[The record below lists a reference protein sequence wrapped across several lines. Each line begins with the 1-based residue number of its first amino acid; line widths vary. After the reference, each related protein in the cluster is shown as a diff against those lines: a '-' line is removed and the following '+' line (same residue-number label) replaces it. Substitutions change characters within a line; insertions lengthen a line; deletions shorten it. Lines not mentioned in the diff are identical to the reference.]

1 MPDNQAKTGGNQP
14 AQSQQRSD
22 TQQVANRPQWGMQPR
37 RWQDPFFLSPREFFT
52 ANPFAL
58 MRRMSEEMDR
68 AFGDFGFGRGQGE
81 TSMWSPA
88 IEVTERDGNYVVH
101 AELPGLKPE
110 DVKVEVTNDALV
122 IQGERKSTQDEK
134 QGGVRRTELR
144 YGQFYRSIPLP
155 EGVNPEQVRAK
166 FENGI
171 LEVTTPVP
179 AQKSNARQIPIDAGA
194 AQSTGKQPAVEQQK
208 AAKATA

>member
-1 MPDNQAKTGGNQP
+1 
-14 AQSQQRSD
+14 
-22 TQQVANRPQWGMQPR
+22 
-37 RWQDPFFLSPREFFT
+37 
-52 ANPFAL
+52 
-58 MRRMSEEMDR
+58 MSEEMDR

-81 TSMWSPA
+81 SGIWSPA
-88 IEVTERDGNYVVH
+88 IEVNERDGNYTIH

-110 DVKVEVTNDALV
+110 DVKVEVTDDALV
-122 IQGERKSTQDEK
+122 IQGERKSTQEEK
-134 QGGVRRTELR
+134 QGGVRRTEIH

-179 AQKSNARQIPIDAGA
+179 QQKSNARQIPIEGA
-194 AQSTGKQPAVEQQK
+194 TAQSGAKQPAVEHQK
-208 AAKATA
+208 AAKAGA

>member
-1 MPDNQAKTGGNQP
+1 
-14 AQSQQRSD
+14 
-22 TQQVANRPQWGMQPR
+22 
-37 RWQDPFFLSPREFFT
+37 
-52 ANPFAL
+52 
-58 MRRMSEEMDR
+58 MSEEMDR
-68 AFGDFGFGRGQGE
+68 AFGDLGFGRGQSEG
-81 TSMWSPA
+81 SMWSPA

-110 DVKVEVTNDALV
+110 DVKVEVMDDALV
-122 IQGERKSTQDEK
+122 IQGERKFTQEEK
-134 QGGVRRTELR
+134 QGGVHRSEMR

-179 AQKSNARQIPIDAGA
+179 QQKSNARQIPIEGA
-194 AQSTGKQPAVEQQK
+194 TAQSGAKQPGVEQAK
-208 AAKATA
+208 AAKASA